1 MRWAATLPH
10 STATDSTLPVAAAS
24 NNRSIYDYLLA
35 TRSEKGAGFIV
46 LVDPDKLPERDAPEF
61 TERCTAAGVDAFFIG
76 GSLMHSGELDRYVG
90 RMKLTTDRPIIG
102 FPGSVS
108 QLASAYDAVL
118 FLSVMS
124 GRNPELLIGQH
135 VHAAPMIKRFGME
148 PIPTAYLL
156 IESGRMTTAQYMSG
170 SAPIPRH
177 KPEIAATTALAAEM
191 LGMKLIFTDGGSG
204 AEHPV
209 SQEMIAAITQTVE
222 IPLVVGGG
230 IRTPEAVAS
239 RVEAGASFIVVGHA
253 IENRADDGS
262 YVAELAEAAHP
273 AVVQPMARG

>member
-1 MRWAATLPH
+1 MA
-10 STATDSTLPVAAAS
+10 SAS
-24 NNRSIYDYLLA
+24 NHHSIYDYLLS
-35 TRSEKGAGFIV
+35 TKREKGAGFIV
-46 LVDPDKLPERDAPEF
+46 LVDPDKLEEREAPAF
-61 TERCTAAGVDAFFIG
+61 AERCTAAGVDAFFIG

-170 SAPIPRH
+170 SAPIPGH
-177 KPEIAATTALAAEM
+177 KPDIAAATALAAEM

-204 AEHPV
+204 AENPV
-209 SQEMIAAITQTVE
+209 SEEMISAITQTVE

-230 IRTPEAVAS
+230 IRTPQGVAS
-239 RVEAGASFIVVGHA
+239 KVEAGASFIVIGHA
-253 IENRADDGS
+253 IENRAEDGA
-262 YVAELAEAAHP
+262 YVEELAEAAHG
-273 AVVQPMARG
+273 AVAHPMAKG

>member
-1 MRWAATLPH
+1 MPHFASTH
-10 STATDSTLPVAAAS
+10 STRPVAAAS

-35 TRSEKGAGFIV
+35 TKREKGAGFIV
-46 LVDPDKLPERDAPEF
+46 LIDPDKLAERDVPEF
-61 TERCTAAGVDAFFIG
+61 AERCTAAGVDAFFIG

-90 RMKLTTDRPIIG
+90 RLKLTTDRPIIG

-124 GRNPELLIGQH
+124 GRNPDLLIGQH

-177 KPEIAATTALAAEM
+177 KPKIAAATALAAEM
-191 LGMKLIFTDGGSG
+191 LGMRLIFTDGGSG

-209 SQEMIAAITQTVE
+209 SQEMIAAITQMVE

-230 IRTPEAVAS
+230 IRTPEGVAG
-239 RVEAGASFIVVGHA
+239 RVEAGASFIVIGNA
-253 IENRADDGS
+253 IENRADDGA
-262 YVAELAEAAHP
+262 YIAELADAAHT
-273 AVVQPMARG
+273 AMAQPVARG